1 MKYGLS
7 EEQLAEIIAF
17 IKRYPEVK
25 EAILFGSRAIDTYKE
40 ASDIDIAIKGE
51 KVNAGL
57 AATIKFDLEEDTF
70 LPFFFDVIAYP
81 TITNEALIKHIDTKG
96 VRLLGDVA
104 AGEWVEGVLSD
115 IAEIVMGQ
123 SPDGE
128 SCSDNTDDTP
138 LLNGPTE
145 FGIKYPIPV
154 QFTDNPKRFSR
165 EEDILFCVRG
175 STTGRM
181 NWANQAYAI
190 GRGLAAIRH
199 KEGIDY
205 KYFVRG
211 IIDFNLPL
219 LLSSATG
226 STFPNISK
234 SQLENLE
241 ISLPPLPEQKA
252 IAAVLSSLD
261 DKIDLLHRQNKTLEA
276 MAETLFRQ
284 WFIEEAK
291 EDWEEVVLGSLFEIS
306 SGKGLK
312 KEQLNDNG
320 LYPVLGANGKIGKTN
335 DFLFDEKLLF
345 TGRVGTLGNIFIV
358 NKEKVWLSDNTLI
371 FRKITFFY
379 FIYFTLKTA
388 NLADYNAGSTQPLI
402 RQSDIKEIPVLLPC
416 SKLLTIFESQS
427 EQYFQKQSINKKQI
441 QILEKLRD
449 NLLPKL
455 MSGEVRVS
463 YET

>member
-1 MKYGLS
+1 MS
-7 EEQLAEIIAF
+7 
-17 IKRYPEVK
+17 
-25 EAILFGSRAIDTYKE
+25 
-40 ASDIDIAIKGE
+40 
-51 KVNAGL
+51 
-57 AATIKFDLEEDTF
+57 
-70 LPFFFDVIAYP
+70 
-81 TITNEALIKHIDTKG
+81 
-96 VRLLGDVA
+96 
-104 AGEWVEGVLSD
+104 EWVEGVLSD

-175 STTGRM
+175 STGRM

-226 STFPNISK
+226 STFPNISR

-291 EDWEEVVLGSLFEIS
+291 EDWEEKPLADIVKVI
-306 SGKGLK
+306 
-312 KEQLNDNG
+312 DNR
-320 LYPVLGANGKIGKTN
+320 GKTPPYQEYPTAFPIIEVN
-335 DFLFDEKLLF
+335 ALCNTNRMVNYSVIRKYVSEETYETWFRGHPKKYDILISTVGSIGELSMYLIDLGCVAQNVVALSPRGISPFYLYQSLYNLKGEIKELDIGSVQPSIKVPHLLSIMIKIPPLELLDNYDEQAKRF
-345 TGRVGTLGNIFIV
+345 V
-358 NKEKVWLSDNTLI
+358 S
-371 FRKITFFY
+371 KITNNS
-379 FIYFTLKTA
+379 L
-388 NLADYNAGSTQPLI
+388 
-402 RQSDIKEIPVLLPC
+402 
-416 SKLLTIFESQS
+416 
-427 EQYFQKQSINKKQI
+427 QI
-441 QILEKLRD
+441 QTLEKLRD

-463 YET
+463 YEQQDAA